1 MMVDYKPSTH
11 HLKNKIKILHYS
23 LMLNLE
29 TRGEISSHS
38 LLKVIKVDP
47 TILFFNMNSL

>member
-1 MMVDYKPSTH
+1 
-11 HLKNKIKILHYS
+11 
-23 LMLNLE
+23 MLNLE

-47 TILFFNMNSL
+47 TILFFNMNSLWCPETGTQYSFALIRYTCMTQN